1 MKKTD
6 RILFMGTPEFS
17 ASCLRALVEAG
28 EDVIAVVTGADR
40 QKGRGMKLTPTPVKE
55 YAVAHG
61 IPVFQPS
68 TLRGPDFAE
77 LLMSL
82 SPDLIIVAAY
92 GKILPVN
99 VLEYPKYGCINAHA
113 SLLPKYRGAAPIQRA
128 IMAGET
134 EMGVCAM
141 YMEEGLDTGDV
152 ILRETVTV
160 SPDDTYD
167 NIHDALAEA
176 GGKAMVRVCEMIK
189 CGEAL
194 PREKQ
199 NDADST
205 YAAKITNEDIVIDFT
220 EDAEAVVNRI
230 RAFSSVPGAR
240 TNLPDGKLL
249 KITRAR
255 AVDAAGENAVPGTVT
270 ATAKKFFTV
279 ACGKGSIEVTEVIPE
294 GKGKMDAA
302 SFINGRKIA
311 VGDVLS
317 AK

>member
-1 MKKTD
+1 
-6 RILFMGTPEFS
+6 MGTPEFS
-17 ASCLRALVEAG
+17 AACLKALVEAG
-28 EDVIAVVTGADR
+28 ENVVAVVTGADR
-40 QKGRGMKLTPTPVKE
+40 QRGRGMKLTPTPVKE
-55 YAVAHG
+55 YAVAND
-61 IPVFQPS
+61 IPVFQPT

-77 LLMSL
+77 LLISL
-82 SPDLIIVAAY
+82 APDLIIVAAY

-99 VLEYPKYGCINAHA
+99 VLEFPRYGCINAHA

-152 ILRETVTV
+152 ILRETITVT
-160 SPDDTYD
+160 PDDTYD
-167 NIHDALAEA
+167 VVHDALAEA
-176 GGKAMVRVCEMIK
+176 GGRAMVRVCEMIRA
-189 CGEAL
+189 GETL

-199 NDADST
+199 DDALST
-205 YAAKITNEDIVIDFT
+205 YAAKITNEDTVIDFT
-220 EDAEAVVNRI
+220 EDAKAVVDRI

-255 AVDAAGENAVPGTVT
+255 VTDARDENAVPGTVT

-302 SFINGRKIA
+302 AFINGRKIA
-311 VGDVLS
+311 VGDLLA